1 MAKDER
7 RYVSICCDW
16 NSVGVAIPKF
26 PGSAYYLPFFLE
38 PTRSIA
44 SPRGSGRGKGIGLA
58 GLAIMAMDNV

>member
-1 MAKDER
+1 M
-7 RYVSICCDW
+7 
-16 NSVGVAIPKF
+16 PKF
-26 PGSAYYLPFFLE
+26 SGSTHHLPFLLE